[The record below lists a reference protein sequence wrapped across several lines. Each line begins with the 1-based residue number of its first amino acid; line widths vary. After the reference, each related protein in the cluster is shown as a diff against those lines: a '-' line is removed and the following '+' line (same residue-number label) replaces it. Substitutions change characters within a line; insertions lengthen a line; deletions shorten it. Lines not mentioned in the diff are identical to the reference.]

1 MKKHLFLSVICFLL
15 LVSLIAVPAPAATV
29 TCLSSCSC
37 LLPAEAKN
45 LGYSGYCSDK
55 QQVCGYDLQKNEKYC
70 YTKPVTITTIRE
82 LIVTVR
88 PFVTTT
94 ATTTPVPITC
104 PSGCSCF
111 TLEEG
116 SKSRYSLCGGK
127 QILCGYDA
135 TRQPQYCHQPPVTVT
150 TTTAPLPV
158 TCPSSCSCFTLEEGR
173 INGYSLCGGKQ
184 ILCGYDANQQPQY
197 CHQSPVSV
205 TTTTTISVIRDVP
218 RLATNVTTVVP
229 VTIKGVFGS
238 PCFETYIESGSLKLD
253 NDGSLMCSVQITS
266 RDRSGA
272 ILLQEG
278 TQVLGSNNYPVPML
292 NITRT
297 ESKDLPSVPSDE
309 NFRYAGYAYHCLPEG
324 TRFGDPVMI
333 SISPGEDDWSTMNGD
348 DLIIRGFNS
357 RESSWENQST
367 TIHANERKITA
378 NVSHFSIFA
387 LFSRQA
393 TVNASSSY
401 NTTVPQPEGTQWKG
415 TPVARVIPPEYAPL
429 AAVTLGMALIIGGAL
444 APDSG
449 VFRRIRK
456 FFDIIEDYVKS
467 ATEGLISRIEIE
479 KRKISPH
486 ISGSDVPILTFR
498 ELAVIAGSAAIFAI
512 AFIFKDKMGVQWSTL
527 LIFLI
532 MGGVATIVHELGH
545 RLSGRYYGYPSELQ
559 IWGLGSVTMLIT
571 AWFFGTVFAQPSRT
585 VMQGMMKDAETHEV
599 IVMVSGPLINLL
611 FAGISFLLLPL
622 GGYLTIM
629 GEAGFSMNLLSSVCS
644 LIPVKPMDGE
654 RVFRWNKLLWA
665 LIWLPIFV
673 IYCIFF
679 IF

>member
-1 MKKHLFLSVICFLL
+1 MKKHLFLSAICFLL
-15 LVSLIAVPAPAATV
+15 LVLLVAVPALAVTV
-29 TCLSSCSC
+29 TCPSSCSC

-45 LGYSGYCSDK
+45 LGYTGSCDDK

-70 YTKPVTITTIRE
+70 YTKPVTITTLRQP
-82 LIVTVR
+82 IVTPR
-88 PFVTTT
+88 PFITTT
-94 ATTTPVPITC
+94 APLPVPITC

-116 SKSRYSLCGGK
+116 RK
-127 QILCGYDA
+127 
-135 TRQPQYCHQPPVTVT
+135 
-150 TTTAPLPV
+150 
-158 TCPSSCSCFTLEEGR
+158 
-173 INGYSLCGGKQ
+173 NGYSLCGGKQ

-197 CHQSPVSV
+197 CYQLPMTL
-205 TTTTTISVIRDVP
+205 TTTTTISFTRDVP
-218 RLATNVTTVVP
+218 RVPTNVTTVVP
-229 VTIKGVFGS
+229 VTRVVVHGS
-238 PCFETYIESGSLKLD
+238 PCFETYIESGSLKLN

-266 RDRSGA
+266 RDGSGD

-278 TQVLGSNNYPVPML
+278 TQVLGSNNHPVPML

-297 ESKDLPSVPSDE
+297 ESKDLPSVVSDE
-309 NFRYAGYAYHCLPEG
+309 NFRYVGYAYHCLPDG
-324 TRFGDPVMI
+324 TRFGDPVII
-333 SISPGEDDWSTMNGD
+333 SISLSEDDWSTINGD

-367 TIHANERKITA
+367 TIDANGRKITA

-387 LFSRQA
+387 LFSHQSI
-393 TVNASSSY
+393 VNTSSSN
-401 NTTVPQPEGTQWKG
+401 NTTVPQPAGIQWKG
-415 TPVARVIPPEYAPL
+415 TPLSRVIPPEYAPL
-429 AAVTLGMALIIGGAL
+429 AAVTFGMALIIGGAL

-449 VFRRIRK
+449 IFRRIRK

-467 ATEGLISRIEIE
+467 AMSGLISRIEIE

-486 ISGSDVPILTFR
+486 ISGSEVSILTFR
-498 ELAVIAGSAAIFAI
+498 ELVVIACSAAIFAI
-512 AFIFKDKMGVQWSTL
+512 AFIFKDKIGVQWSTL

-585 VMQGMMKDAETHEV
+585 VMQGMMKETNTHEV
-599 IVMVSGPLINLL
+599 IVMVTGPLINLL

-629 GEAGFSMNLLSSVCS
+629 GKAGFSMNLLSSVCS